1 MTILVDVQGPK
12 LGIGTVKEGL
22 VQLGRGDLFVL
33 DRSSAPGDKTR
44 VCLPHRE
51 LFQALQPGSRLLL
64 DDGKIALRVEK
75 VEPERIET
83 LVEVGGAL
91 SNHKGVNVPDVV
103 VPMAALTEKARG
115 DLAFALE
122 HNVDWIAHSF
132 VTRPEEGAEA
142 RQVNGGEEGLVGKIE
157 KPSALHRPGDMPEI
171 ADPGNGRARGRER

>member
-1 MTILVDVQGPK
+1 MVGGGLMAILGDLRGPE
-12 LGIGTVKEGL
+12 LRIGTLKEGL

-83 LVEVGGAL
+83 LVEGGGAL
-91 SNHKGVNVPDVV
+91 YNHKGVNVPEVF
-103 VPMAALTEKARG
+103 VPMAALSEKDRG
-115 DLAFALE
+115 APAFAPE
-122 HNVDWIAHSF
+122 HSVDWIRLSF
-132 VTRPEEGAEA
+132 VQG
-142 RQVNGGEEGLVGKIE
+142 
-157 KPSALHRPGDMPEI
+157 
-171 ADPGNGRARGRER
+171 

>member
-12 LGIGTVKEGL
+12 LRVGTFKEGL

-83 LVEVGGAL
+83 LGEVGGAL
-91 SNHKGVNVPDVV
+91 SRS
-103 VPMAALTEKARG
+103 E
-115 DLAFALE
+115 E
-122 HNVDWIAHSF
+122 HTSELQSLMRIAYAVF
-132 VTRPEEGAEA
+132 CLK
-142 RQVNGGEEGLVGKIE
+142 Q
-157 KPSALHRPGDMPEI
+157 
-171 ADPGNGRARGRER
+171 